1 MENTRKRASEQTSR
15 IDYAV
20 ILPVFILCI
29 IGLTSL
35 YVALSQDPA
44 KPNVVRGVG
53 LQTLWYILGIG
64 AIAIIMHIKVKLL
77 WKLTPLIYGGGLL
90 VMALLLQFYDRSIA
104 EVTGSKNWFSIG
116 SFTLQ
121 PAELMKIAYILMLAL
136 VVTKHNGQHRTRT
149 LRTDGQ
155 LIAKMLAVT
164 DRKSVV

>member
-90 VMALLLQFYDRSIA
+90 VMALLLQFSQVLPDEYFQSA
-104 EVTGSKNWFSIG
+104 V
-116 SFTLQ
+116 Q
-121 PAELMKIAYILMLAL
+121 VQMLPDFRDFRGISAQF
-136 VVTKHNGQHRTRT
+136 VGT
-149 LRTDGQ
+149 GQ
-155 LIAKMLAVT
+155 LSAH
-164 DRKSVV
+164 RQWC